1 MRVTLRLAM
10 LFADV
15 LGRDQIQLT
24 LEQPEATLE
33 DILQAL
39 LDEQPALRER
49 LEASRLL
56 EDGRIKAIF
65 VRQDA
70 LITEKDTVQDG
81 DTVRVM
87 LPISGG
93 KMENFS

>member
-1 MRVTLRLAM
+1 MRVTLRLAQ
-10 LFADV
+10 LFADI
-15 LGRDQIQLT
+15 LGTDEVQVALDQS
-24 LEQPEATLE
+24 EATLG

-39 LDEQPALRER
+39 LDAQPALRER
-49 LEASRLL
+49 LDANHML
-56 EDGRIKAIF
+56 ENGSIKAMF

-70 LITEKDTVQDG
+70 LITELDSVQDG

-93 KMENFS
+93 